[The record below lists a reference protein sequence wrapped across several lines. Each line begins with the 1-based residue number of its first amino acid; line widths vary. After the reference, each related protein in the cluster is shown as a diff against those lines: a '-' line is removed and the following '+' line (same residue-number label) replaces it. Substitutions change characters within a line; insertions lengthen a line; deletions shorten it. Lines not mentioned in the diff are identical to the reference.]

1 MRTSTLALLSLLL
14 ATAAAPSPAATPK
27 EVLANTIAYSGLL
40 PVHVDKKAGRILLS
54 LPAPDRD
61 GLSGRYIYVTSLKT
75 GLGSAPIG
83 LDRALTS
90 GSKLLVFRR
99 VGKKIVAE
107 FENPRFRATGAPAPE
122 QAAARESFAYSTIWM
137 GDIAAETADGRLLV
151 DISGLLTK
159 DMLGIGQ
166 ALKGGGEKGFALVGD
181 LSVADPNAVKVFPDN
196 IEMEARQTSSPPSR
210 APR

>member
-1 MRTSTLALLSLLL
+1 MRTSTAALLSLLL
-14 ATAAAPSPAATPK
+14 ATAAAPAPAAQAAPSK
-27 EVLANTIAYSGLL
+27 APDVLANTEAHSGLL

-54 LPAPDRD
+54 LPAPDRE

-90 GSKLLVFRR
+90 GSKLQDFRR
-99 VGKKIVAE
+99 GGKNMVAE
-107 FENPRFRATGAPAPE
+107 VENPRFRATNAPAPE

-137 GDIAAETADGRLLV
+137 GDIASETTDGRLLV
-151 DISGLLTK
+151 DVSSLLTM

-181 LSVADPNAVKVFPDN
+181 LSVADPNAVKVLPDN
-196 IEMEARQTSSPPSR
+196 I
-210 APR
+210 